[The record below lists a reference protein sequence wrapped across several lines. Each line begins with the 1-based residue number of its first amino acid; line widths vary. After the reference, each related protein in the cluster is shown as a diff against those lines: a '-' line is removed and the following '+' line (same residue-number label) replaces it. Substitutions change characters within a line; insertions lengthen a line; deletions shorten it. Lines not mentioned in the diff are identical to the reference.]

1 MEKAKQAFK
10 LVGLVLIGAGA
21 VLFVLGNLSEIRALI
36 RKVATCKARREEM
49 KDYAD

>member
-1 MEKAKQAFK
+1 MERAKQAFK
-10 LVGLVLIGAGA
+10 LVGLILVAVGA
-21 VLFVLGNLSEIRALI
+21 VLLIVGNLSEITALV